1 MRPKGLSNRPTL
13 AFFAVF
19 WDNGE
24 EQRAPS
30 LRKDVQPGNVRVFDM
45 VNTSSSLPR
54 AGAGSEGGGRPRR
67 GRSRRPTGTP
77 QLEQGKWIWVP
88 DPESSSNTFICARK
102 LFDLPSRPA
111 LALLKVAAATAY
123 KLFVNGRYVGKGP
136 VPDGHGHSVYDTHD
150 VTELLTK
157 GRNVFAFLVH
167 YAGEGR
173 REHRPTRP
181 GLLCQ
186 TEIEIGEEKL
196 VIATDETW
204 KVRRATEW
212 SDQGALIGEGLGFQE
227 LYDAAAR
234 VAGWEQ
240 VKFNERGW
248 EQAVEIGASGSMPWG
263 RLIARG
269 IPQLAEESVLPRNV
283 VGVFNAPPRGP
294 ESPIADLPES
304 ISAAEL
310 VPLSDGSVK
319 NPEALTSEDG
329 VTHVKTPRGDSGTA
343 IILDFG
349 REVYGNVEVGIKG
362 SGAGCIDI
370 GYSETLEDGRVKP
383 NRGGLRYADRVLLHK
398 GGLHWQSFQSRA
410 FRFLQIEFRRC
421 TRTVA
426 LEYVRVNLTSYPV
439 KLVGTFECS
448 DPVLNDIW
456 QAAAYTTRL
465 CMQETYIS
473 DPWRDRRQQWG
484 ETRALSRVAGFV
496 FDDSSLLAQAIRQ
509 TAECQHRDGAIPL
522 ACPLGDGAPVSDYA
536 FLWVFSILDHYAFSD
551 DSGPLRRSYPNVRRL
566 MEWFGRWAGED
577 GLLSNVP
584 GRLYIDAADMEKR
597 GTVTALNCLYY
608 QGLRV
613 AGVIASIAG
622 MQHEAEDMTA
632 AAGRLRIAINKHLYS
647 PTRGL
652 YADSRVDGK
661 LVENYSRQTNILAAL
676 FDIPDH
682 YQKSTI
688 CRQLLNGALPEIA
701 TPFFTSL
708 LLEVLY
714 SADLHPEALDIIRRR
729 WGVMVEAG
737 SGTTWERFDQDGSLC
752 HGSSVSPARDLI
764 AEYVGIKPIL
774 GSHRFSVAPHTG
786 GLKWAKGTVNT
797 KSGPLTVDWRAGRD
811 YLVIHVDVPQ
821 GLRVDVYPPGPA
833 NSRISLDGKH
843 QPGRFLTLGAGSH
856 QVKVVVPRPERAPR
870 YDESLA
876 PEPIEHVEILG
887 ELYSRAR
894 RRRDALDRRRGKTRI
909 GDLAPSRRRG
919 AEPEVEIPKEVE
931 GLPEDE
937 RFVLVEEVREE
948 MAETAPG
955 MEGEEVAAAA
965 AEVEPRTRRRRSR
978 RGGRGRARAA
988 GSEAHE
994 PESGS
999 EPSSIH
1005 AAESVDREPEHEP
1018 AVEQP
1023 ETEAAPTAPRRR
1035 SRRGGRG
1042 RSRSAGVEQPEPSP
1056 GIEAVEEAAVQPVV
1070 EEPNAE
1076 AAEGEAAPSPRR
1088 RSRRGGRRHRPS
1100 EGRAE
1105 EGQTPTDD
1113 MTGPAPEPPAAP
1125 EPVEQETSVDSD
1137 AKPRRRTRRGG
1148 RRHHRPQSAES
1159 HGSVPEPAGE

>member
-1 MRPKGLSNRPTL
+1 
-13 AFFAVF
+13 
-19 WDNGE
+19 
-24 EQRAPS
+24 
-30 LRKDVQPGNVRVFDM
+30 M

-67 GRSRRPTGTP
+67 GRSRRPMGTP
-77 QLEQGKWIWVP
+77 QLEQGKWIWVA
-88 DPESSSNTFICARK
+88 DPESPNNTFICARR
-102 LFDLPSRPA
+102 LFELPSRPTT
-111 LALLKVAAATAY
+111 ALLKVAAATAY

-136 VPDGHGHSVYDTHD
+136 VPGGYGQSVYDTHD

-157 GRNVFAFLVH
+157 GRNVIALLVH
-167 YAGEGR
+167 HAGESR

-186 TEIEIGEEKL
+186 AEIEVGEEKL

-204 KVRRATEW
+204 KVRRASEW
-212 SDQGALIGEGLGFQE
+212 SAQGALIGEGLGFQE
-227 LYDAAAR
+227 LYDASAS
-234 VAGWEQ
+234 VDGWEQ

-248 EQAVEIGASGSMPWG
+248 EQAVEVGASGSTPWG
-263 RLIARG
+263 RLVARE
-269 IPQLAEESVLPRNV
+269 IPQLAEEIVLPRSV
-283 VGVFNAPPRGP
+283 VGVFNSSPRGP
-294 ESPIADLPES
+294 ESSIADLPES
-304 ISAAEL
+304 MSASEL
-310 VPLSDGSVK
+310 TSLSDGGVK
-319 NPEALTSEDG
+319 HPEALISEDG
-329 VTHVKTPRGDSGTA
+329 VTHIKTPRGDAGTA

-370 GYSETLEDGRVKP
+370 GYSETLEDGHVKP
-383 NRGGLRYADRVLLHK
+383 NRGGLRYADRLLLNK
-398 GGLHWQSFQSRA
+398 GGLDWQSFQPRA

-426 LEYVRVNLTSYPV
+426 LEHVRVNLTSYPV
-439 KLVGTFECS
+439 NRVGTFECS
-448 DPVLNDIW
+448 DPILNDIW
-456 QAAAYTTRL
+456 QAAAHTTRL

-484 ETRALSRVAGFV
+484 ETRMLSRVAGFV
-496 FDDSSLLAQAIRQ
+496 FDDSSLLAEAIRQ

-522 ACPLGDGAPVSDYA
+522 ACPQGDGVPVGDYA
-536 FLWVFSILDHYAFSD
+536 LLWVFSILDHYAFSD

-584 GRLYIDAADMEKR
+584 GRLHIDDADLEKR

-622 MQHEAEDMTA
+622 MQHDAEDMAA

-647 PTRGL
+647 PVRGL

-661 LVENYSRQTNILAAL
+661 LVEKYSRQTNILAAL

-688 CRQLLNGALPEIA
+688 CRQLLNGTLPEIT
-701 TPFFTSL
+701 TPFFASF

-714 SADLHPEALDIIRRR
+714 SADLHPEALDIIRRK
-729 WGVMVEAG
+729 WGMMVEAG
-737 SGTTWERFDQDGSLC
+737 SGTTWERFDRDGSLC

-786 GLKWAKGTVNT
+786 GLKWAKGSVNT
-797 KSGPLTVDWRAGRD
+797 KSGPLTVEWRTGRD

-909 GDLAPSRRRG
+909 GEAAPSRWRG
-919 AEPEVEIPKEVE
+919 AEPEVKIPREVE
-931 GLPEDE
+931 DLPEDE
-937 RFVLVEEVREE
+937 RFALVEEVREE
-948 MAETAPG
+948 LAETAPG
-955 MEGEEVAAAA
+955 MEGEEAAAAA

-978 RGGRGRARAA
+978 RGGRRRTRTAEG
-988 GSEAHE
+988 ETHE
-994 PESGS
+994 PESDS
-999 EPSSIH
+999 EQAPVH
-1005 AAESVDREPEHEP
+1005 TPEPVDRESEHEP

-1023 ETEAAPTAPRRR
+1023 EAESAPATPRRR

-1042 RSRSAGVEQPEPSP
+1042 RSRSAGTETPEPGS
-1056 GIEAVEEAAVQPVV
+1056 GVETVEEAPVQPVV
-1070 EEPNAE
+1070 EEPAAE
-1076 AAEGEAAPSPRR
+1076 TPEGEAAPSPRR

-1100 EGRAE
+1100 ERHAE
-1105 EGQTPTDD
+1105 EGQAPAGDV
-1113 MTGPAPEPPAAP
+1113 TGPAPEPPAAAP
-1125 EPVEQETSVDSD
+1125 ELVEHEGSGDSD

-1148 RRHHRPQSAES
+1148 RRHHKPRSAES
-1159 HGSVPEPAGE
+1159 PDSPPEPAGE